1 MTTEVDELRLKKEKI
16 FKYIKKIKDTDF
28 YKKIYNIIKDTEKYT
43 KNKNGIFLDVNKLT
57 EKSTNSI
64 LLLIDNI
71 KQENNIDSTTEDS
84 ITYKPYSKDSYE
96 QNVESL
102 GGVKKLN
109 NFEKNIIK
117 KISMEEKL

>member
-1 MTTEVDELRLKKEKI
+1 MATEVVELRQKKEKI
-16 FKYIKKIKDTDF
+16 FKYIKKIKDMDF
-28 YKKIYNIIKDTEKYT
+28 YKKIYNIIRDTEKYT
-43 KNKNGIFLDVNKLT
+43 KNKNGVFLDVNKLT

-84 ITYKPYSKDSYE
+84 ITYKPYSNDSYE
-96 QNVESL
+96 QSVESL
-102 GGVKKLN
+102 GGIKKLN